1 MPATIKI
8 TIQVVTI
15 ILAVVSNLASVGSK
29 ISIEKDWVLVIANN
43 DKERLTKINSI
54 FRTIDL
60 VGAGLLDVQAFIAHL
75 NAFNLVRTNYLM
87 AKCSVTDIQQAI
99 SGSHWNPTFVF
110 LLGQRMLSQ
119 CFKNKRPF

>member
-1 MPATIKI
+1 MRNRLLLLVCCLFLFIYFGLEGIQNVPATIKI

-43 DKERLTKINSI
+43 DKERLTNINSI

-60 VGAGLLDVQAFIAHL
+60 VRPGPDPINNIFSIIYSWLDF
-75 NAFNLVRTNYLM
+75 
-87 AKCSVTDIQQAI
+87 
-99 SGSHWNPTFVF
+99 
-110 LLGQRMLSQ
+110 
-119 CFKNKRPF
+119 